1 MKCSALLPVR
11 IAEFVD
17 AEGILWLPAGFDN
30 SAFHVCD
37 PVSIQV
43 LRAIAL
49 QPLPVMVPDGGSV
62 DAVRVLFKAG
72 LVKAVIPR
80 PQRTVDGYEQLPA
93 MVTEI
98 THLGRMMLRRFPKP

>member
-1 MKCSALLPVR
+1 
-11 IAEFVD
+11 
-17 AEGILWLPAGFDN
+17 
-30 SAFHVCD
+30 
-37 PVSIQV
+37 
-43 LRAIAL
+43 
-49 QPLPVMVPDGGSV
+49 MVPDGGSV